1 MSFAPTVKE
10 EYKEALCDVTH
21 VDGTTRLQTVTL
33 SQHPFLYELLTE
45 MEKSGLIPVLLNTSF
60 NIRGEPILTKYEIA
74 IRALKETQLD
84 YIYLNKRYLCK
95 KTDFK

>member
-1 MSFAPTVKE
+1 
-10 EYKEALCDVTH
+10 
-21 VDGTTRLQTVTL
+21 
-33 SQHPFLYELLTE
+33 

-74 IRALKETQLD
+74 IRALKKTQLD
-84 YIYLNKRYLCK
+84 YIYLNKGYLCK